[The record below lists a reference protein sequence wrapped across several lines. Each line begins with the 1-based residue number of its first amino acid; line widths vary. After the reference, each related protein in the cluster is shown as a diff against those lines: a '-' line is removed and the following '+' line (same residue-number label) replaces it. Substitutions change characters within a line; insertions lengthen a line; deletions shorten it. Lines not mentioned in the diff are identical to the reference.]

1 MVCLAWRKFC
11 VLGGAQNAFIPK
23 RIFFVHSQPIRVT
36 VSRYMQHAHRRL
48 FANFRCTL
56 FITCLL
62 YYFILFSHPQLF
74 DVDYVLAKTSL
85 HDNSKK
91 EKDKDDEY
99 AFMAMVDQCPH
110 KKVR

>member
-1 MVCLAWRKFC
+1 M
-11 VLGGAQNAFIPK
+11 
-23 RIFFVHSQPIRVT
+23 
-36 VSRYMQHAHRRL
+36 
-48 FANFRCTL
+48 L
-56 FITCLL
+56 FIV
-62 YYFILFSHPQLF
+62 LFHHPQLF
-74 DVDYVLAKTSL
+74 DVDYVLAKTTL